1 MADPRTWQSS
11 LTGLAGM
18 QVNGTLTRMRNA
30 GERRHRATG
39 PHTQPQPQP
48 TANGGASLF
57 TPAYR
62 VNHPDEV
69 GGADWDQQ
77 SQPLPGYT
85 EDWSYDPEWPGSAP
99 VRDLRADNA
108 LRGFPPAPGEPLPVY
123 PPGPFAAWNQRE
135 ADTALDEPNR
145 HADRSR
151 QLAAASIT
159 PVEFDTDFSIPAIRD
174 PIASP
179 THSEGSRVESPVGDH
194 AGSQTG
200 SPTGSQTTRQ
210 AAPSHTGRR
219 AADRR
224 GTRQKPRSKARRQSV
239 RYAVV
244 AAALII
250 VAVALILVITV
261 PGRSGP
267 PTAGQ
272 SPPPKNS
279 ASASPSPSRPPGQY
293 GFIGLRSTDA
303 LPVSAGELFPVSFT
317 NAGITFA
324 RVAATERSHC
334 RAALI
339 GAALQLAV
347 RKAGCTQVV
356 RATYVS
362 RPAKMMATVGVF
374 NLKSAAKANRA
385 ASAAGASEFVAQLK
399 SKKGPAQRIGQ
410 GTGIEVVA
418 VEGHYLLLG
427 WAESTGLSAPKT
439 HVQRLALENFIKVLI
454 QHTASVALSYRLAN
468 GLPMPH

>member
-1 MADPRTWQSS
+1 
-11 LTGLAGM
+11 M
-18 QVNGTLTRMRNA
+18 QVNGTLTGMRNA
-30 GERRHRATG
+30 GERRHRAAG
-39 PHTQPQPQP
+39 PPQP
-48 TANGGASLF
+48 TANGSASLF

-69 GGADWDQQ
+69 GADWDQQ

-99 VRDLRADNA
+99 VRDFRANNA
-108 LRGFPPAPGEPLPVY
+108 VRGFPPAPGEPLPVY
-123 PPGPFAAWNQRE
+123 PPGPFAAWNQRDAE
-135 ADTALDEPNR
+135 AALDEPNR
-145 HADRSR
+145 NGDRSR

-174 PIASP
+174 PIASR
-179 THSEGSRVESPVGDH
+179 THSDEAPAESAVGL
-194 AGSQTG
+194 AGSHAA
-200 SPTGSQTTRQ
+200 SHTGSQITRQ
-210 AAPSHTGRR
+210 APPSRTGRR
-219 AADRR
+219 AADHR

-250 VAVALILVITV
+250 VAVALVLVITA
-261 PGRSGP
+261 PRRSGP

-272 SPPPKNS
+272 SPAPKNS
-279 ASASPSPSRPPGQY
+279 ASASPSPARPPGKW

-303 LPVSAGELFPVSFT
+303 LPVSASELFPLSFT
-317 NAGITFA
+317 NAGIAFA

-356 RATYVS
+356 RATYVA
-362 RPAKMMATVGVF
+362 RAAKMMATVGVF
-374 NLKSAAKANRA
+374 NLKSAAKAGT
-385 ASAAGASEFVAQLK
+385 ASSAVGATQFVAQLK

-410 GTGIEVVA
+410 GTGIEVAA

-427 WAESTGLSAPKT
+427 WAEHTGLSAPKT
-439 HVQRLALENFIKVLI
+439 HAQRLALENFITVLI
-454 QHTASVALSYRLAN
+454 QRTASIALTYRLDN